1 MATVSFLKSVYTQV
15 SVIMICKATLYKK
28 KRKKKLR
35 FHLFVT
41 IAAFSWCLTTTLHSN
56 LLSTPPQKAM
66 KWNGGDS
73 HILAGASQTL
83 LVNTRRM
90 EQD

>member
-41 IAAFSWCLTTTLHSN
+41 IAAFS
-56 LLSTPPQKAM
+56 
-66 KWNGGDS
+66 
-73 HILAGASQTL
+73 
-83 LVNTRRM
+83 
-90 EQD
+90 